1 LKTRLELFTPFT
13 PTSLHT
19 KPETLGQSVHS
30 LVGLSEKD
38 IHNKIILIGFPDDR
52 GVLANHGNSGA
63 KEGPAA
69 FRKAFYSLYDT
80 HVPGNIGREIV
91 DAGNIAL
98 GNDIASSHEKL
109 ALAVQFF
116 LEHSAKLVIVI
127 GGGHDFSFGSFKGHV
142 SAIPGIIPIINLDAH
157 LDLRPVENGSI
168 NSGTPFFRILEHFP
182 HAIAKGKALLELG
195 IQKDRN
201 PPSLFEYAKQ
211 HHVKVVEFD
220 KGTWLEMRHGEKTA
234 LGYMQDH
241 LSDCTLL
248 GWDHTKGGIHYSLDL
263 DVFSSTLA
271 PGTSAATPFGC
282 NLDDILEATERLM
295 KLANLRVFDIAELC
309 PARDFNGQTARLA
322 AGIVYRAICAKLL
335 KFG

>member
-1 LKTRLELFTPFT
+1 MKTNLELFTPFS
-13 PTSLHT
+13 PSSLHT
-19 KPETLGQSVHS
+19 KPETLGRSIHS
-30 LVGLSEKD
+30 IVGLQEKD
-38 IHNKIILIGFPDDR
+38 IQNKIILIGVPDDR

-80 HVPGNIGREIV
+80 HIPGNIGNEII

-98 GNDIASSHEKL
+98 GSDIASSHEKL

-116 LEHSAKLVIVI
+116 LEQSAKLVIII
-127 GGGHDFSFGSFKGHV
+127 GGGHDFSFGSYKGHV
-142 SAIPGIIPIINLDAH
+142 AAIQGIIPIINLDAH
-157 LDLRPVENGSI
+157 LDLRPVEDGSI
-168 NSGTPFFRILEHFP
+168 NSGTPFSRIIEHLP

-201 PPSLFEYAKQ
+201 PHSLFEFAKA
-211 HHVKVVEFD
+211 HHVKVVEYD
-220 KGTWLEMRHGEKTA
+220 KGSWLEMRHGEKTA

-241 LSDCTLL
+241 LNDCTLL
-248 GWDHTKGGIHYSLDL
+248 GWNHLKGGIHYSLDL
-263 DVFSSTLA
+263 DVFASWLA
-271 PGTSAATPFGC
+271 PGTSASTPFGC

-295 KLANLRVFDIAELC
+295 KLSNLRVFDIAELC
-309 PARDFNGQTARLA
+309 PPRDFNGQTARLA
-322 AGIVYRAICAKLL
+322 AGIVFRAICAKLL